1 MVGESPNDRNDRGLE
16 SIFYLLLVTHW
27 VLFSF
32 HMFVNIFSDLD
43 IFSLEAI
50 RVATQW
56 YQRHLGRNTK
66 VMLIT
71 NDKDN
76 KKKATEEG
84 LSAETGIL
92 FTFSM

>member
-1 MVGESPNDRNDRGLE
+1 M
-16 SIFYLLLVTHW
+16 
-27 VLFSF
+27 
-32 HMFVNIFSDLD
+32 
-43 IFSLEAI
+43 
-50 RVATQW
+50 ATQW

-76 KKKATEEG
+76 KRKATDEG

-92 FTFSM
+92 LTHLCESMFFCGLTCLRLPI